1 MRLSFIRQRKGVMLS
16 IVGLIALSILVTLIT
31 VGHWVTSVTSSTPVS
46 FMPPQITDQAS
57 PLDYSTTKHI
67 QHHDSQQPSTGGVD
81 TTLLLSS
88 DLLPPIGEQLRRY
101 EATLPQDLVKNFQFQ
116 SIEVPRSRSVDGS
129 IRHSN
134 THHHNNG
141 TLAHSGAVVGVGA
154 QNEAR
159 MRPHMMSYDASLRQ
173 FPLPVPT
180 SCPSSIRPDCFC
192 VPNLGRDWKPQDVV
206 FPISYSLPEELFV
219 KEIPAKT
226 KDCADI
232 VPRVRGTYRFTSEAE
247 YVAEYS
253 RSFYCLTFKKGGWDV
268 LRHYEIIAAG
278 CMPYLVDIEHTP
290 VYVLYHLPKQLLLEA
305 RDLPGVHFNCS
316 GVRVVID
323 HRVFPRERY
332 FTLLGQLLA
341 HARSYLTTTAMA
353 KYVLNVSGKPS
364 AKKVLYLAAGNKKA
378 PLRAQGNYNSWTL
391 FHGLRGL
398 LGAGAVDPF
407 KIPFLYRQPPEVVAT
422 MKKSLYGLGF
432 GYAFRLEDL
441 NDVDRENI
449 LQKITDRHYDLIIFA
464 DPTSLVSSSSKQIK
478 LLKHVQ
484 KTYSK
489 QEIIWLH
496 APDIAYPMPQTQGYA
511 PSQLYET
518 GVVLQREIM
527 DCSYYAPPIEDR
539 KAEAMKR
546 CVWYLNKNCFD
557 DVNVQMVKKEKQ
569 LSKYVWSIPE
579 VPALRA

>member
-1 MRLSFIRQRKGVMLS
+1 MS
-16 IVGLIALSILVTLIT
+16 
-31 VGHWVTSVTSSTPVS
+31 
-46 FMPPQITDQAS
+46 
-57 PLDYSTTKHI
+57 Y
-67 QHHDSQQPSTGGVD
+67 VD
-81 TTLLLSS
+81 TL
-88 DLLPPIGEQLRRY
+88 
-101 EATLPQDLVKNFQFQ
+101 
-116 SIEVPRSRSVDGS
+116 
-129 IRHSN
+129 
-134 THHHNNG
+134 TH
-141 TLAHSGAVVGVGA
+141 
-154 QNEAR
+154 
-159 MRPHMMSYDASLRQ
+159 

-192 VPNLGRDWKPQDVV
+192 VPNLGRDWKPHDIV

-219 KEIPAKT
+219 KEIPEKT

-232 VPRVRGTYRFTSEAE
+232 VPRVRGTYRFTSESE

-323 HRVFPRERY
+323 HRVFPRQRY
-332 FTLLGQLLA
+332 FALLGQLLA
-341 HARSYLTTTAMA
+341 HARSYLTTRAMA
-353 KYVLNVSGKPS
+353 QYVLNVSGKPA

-391 FHGLRGL
+391 FHGLRTL
-398 LGAGAVDPF
+398 LGAGVVDPF

-432 GYAFRLEDL
+432 GYAFRLEDRG
-441 NDVDRENI
+441 DVDRDSV
-449 LQKITDRHYDLIIFA
+449 LQKIADRHYDLIIFA
-464 DPTSLVSSSSKQIK
+464 DPTSLVSSSSKQLK
-478 LLKHVQ
+478 FLKHVQ

-489 QEIIWLH
+489 QEIILLH

-511 PSQLYET
+511 PAQLYES

-527 DCSYYAPPIEDR
+527 DCAYYAPPAEDR

-569 LSKYVWSIPE
+569 LTRYLWSIPE
-579 VPALRA
+579 VPAKPLR